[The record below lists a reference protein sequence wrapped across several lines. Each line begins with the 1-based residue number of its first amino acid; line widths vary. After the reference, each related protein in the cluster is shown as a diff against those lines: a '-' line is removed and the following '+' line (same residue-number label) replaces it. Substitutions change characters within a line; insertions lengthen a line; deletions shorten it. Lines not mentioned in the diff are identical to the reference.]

1 MSEQPPWPGQPGQ
14 FPNPP
19 AGSGVPQQPHGQPQ
33 NPYAQP
39 QQPYGQDPQN
49 PYPQAPYFQP
59 PAPRKKSALPWIL
72 GGAGVVVLGGMVVV
86 AVVVV
91 GMLRG
96 GSTAGTAGSMVDAPT
111 TSATLLYPDGWIQN
125 GQNVTVIKDDGSS
138 PAERFS
144 AINQGKDAT
153 ALMVYEAGER
163 PDGVVTTEKI
173 HAAIEQ
179 GLDGQLAASQDELVL
194 YRSDSGFGCLS
205 DFAYTSDPAIVE
217 RDGLYGY
224 GYGYSCMSMQGG
236 ITGEYLV
243 AYDTNGVSHRLTVE
257 AQDAEWARSSAT
269 LETIVDSL
277 KPVL

>member
-14 FPNPP
+14 FPDPQASP
-19 AGSGVPQQPHGQPQ
+19 GVPQQPHGQPQ

-39 QQPYGQDPQN
+39 QQPYGQVPQN

-72 GGAGVVVLGGMVVV
+72 GGAGVVVLGGMIVV
-86 AVVVV
+86 AVVVA
-91 GMLRG
+91 GLLRG
-96 GSTAGTAGSMVDAPT
+96 GAAEGMAGGMAEAPT
-111 TSATLLYPDGWIQN
+111 TSATFQYPDGWIQN
-125 GQNVTVIKDDGSS
+125 GQNVTVIKDDGTS

-144 AINQGKDAT
+144 AINKGKDAT

-173 HAAIEQ
+173 HDAIEQ
-179 GLDGQLAASQDELVL
+179 GLDGQLAASQEELVS

-205 DFAYTSDPAIVE
+205 DFAYTSDPVIVQ

-224 GYGYSCMSMQGG
+224 SYGYSCMSVQGG

-257 AQDAEWARSSAT
+257 AQDAEWARNKGA
-269 LETIVDSL
+269 LESIIDSM